1 MADMMEQASE
11 IQDALGR
18 TYGLPDDI
26 DEADLDA
33 GKYYFHWKW
42 ITLNQWPNISKLW
55 EFNSD

>member
-1 MADMMEQASE
+1 MSDMMEQASE

-33 GKYYFHWKW
+33 G
-42 ITLNQWPNISKLW
+42 NN
-55 EFNSD
+55 EFERK